1 MTETFKNSYKTTE
14 KNLVSLSV
22 YNVGYQKCEPLY
34 QWGPGIR
41 DHYLIHHIVSGC
53 GYYTAGGQTYALK
66 AGDTFLIYPLTEIT
80 YHADEKDPWEYYWV
94 GFSGSDAAAII
105 GATGF
110 SKEAPVLFGQND
122 SEQLRS
128 YLLQIYE
135 ARGQDISHAVR
146 MTGLL
151 YLTLAL
157 FIRPSDGGVKKDA
170 ALDYVQQAL
179 TYMNYHY
186 AYPISIDDVAAFA
199 GISRSHLYRIFMEH
213 TGQSPKAYLSALR
226 IRQACTLMK
235 KSDISITAI
244 ANSVGFENSLYFS
257 KVFKKFKGMPPSE
270 YVKRIRPSS

>member
-53 GYYTAGGQTYALK
+53 GYYTMGGRTYTLK

-80 YHADEKDPWEYYWV
+80 YHADDKDPWEYYWV

-110 SKEAPVLFGQND
+110 SKETPVLSGQND

-135 ARGQDISHAVR
+135 ARGQDIAHAVR

-157 FIRPSDGGVKKDA
+157 FIRPVGQHKKRYVP
-170 ALDYVQQAL
+170 ALCPAG
-179 TYMNYHY
+179 NYIYELSLCLSYIHRRCSCIY
-186 AYPISIDDVAAFA
+186 RHQPQPSVPHFCGKYRSVSKSLSFGTAYPSGMHTDEKIRYIHY
-199 GISRSHLYRIFMEH
+199 GYR
-213 TGQSPKAYLSALR
+213 KLCR
-226 IRQACTLMK
+226 I
-235 KSDISITAI
+235 
-244 ANSVGFENSLYFS
+244 
-257 KVFKKFKGMPPSE
+257 
-270 YVKRIRPSS
+270 

>member
-53 GYYTAGGQTYALK
+53 GYYTMGGRTYTLK

-80 YHADEKDPWEYYWV
+80 YHADDKDPWEYYWV

-110 SKEAPVLFGQND
+110 SKETPVLSGRND

-135 ARGQDISHAVR
+135 ARGQDIAHAVR

-157 FIRPSDGGVKKDA
+157 FIRPSDSIKKDTS
-170 ALDYVQQAL
+170 LRYVQQAI

-186 AYPISIDDVAAFA
+186 AYPISIDDVAAFT
-199 GISRSHLYRIFMEH
+199 GISRSHLYRIFVEN

-270 YVKRIRPSS
+270 YVRHIRS